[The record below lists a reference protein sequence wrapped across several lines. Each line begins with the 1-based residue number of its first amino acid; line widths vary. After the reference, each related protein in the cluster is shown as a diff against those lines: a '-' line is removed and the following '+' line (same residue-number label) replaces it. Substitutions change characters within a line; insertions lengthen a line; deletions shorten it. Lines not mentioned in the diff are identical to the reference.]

1 MSMINPDYYLHK
13 EISELWAKIHS
24 LRDRII
30 FLNDLNEDNKELIE
44 KQKKE
49 IKILKLQLETINHPL
64 KKWPHTNVKK
74 LSSQSIVI
82 MRN

>member
-13 EISELWAKIHS
+13 EIFELWAKIHS

-30 FLNDLNEDNKELIE
+30 FLNDSLTDSKDLIE

-64 KKWPHTNVKK
+64 KK
-74 LSSQSIVI
+74 
-82 MRN
+82 

>member
-1 MSMINPDYYLHK
+1 MSMINPDYFLHK

-30 FLNDLNEDNKELIE
+30 FLNDSLTDSKDLIE

-64 KKWPHTNVKK
+64 KK
-74 LSSQSIVI
+74 
-82 MRN
+82 

>member
-1 MSMINPDYYLHK
+1 MSMINPDYYLHQ
-13 EISELWAKIHS
+13 EIFKLWQKIHS

-64 KKWPHTNVKK
+64 KK
-74 LSSQSIVI
+74 
-82 MRN
+82 

>member
-13 EISELWAKIHS
+13 EISELWAKIHT

-30 FLNDLNEDNKELIE
+30 FLNDSLEDSKELIE

-49 IKILKLQLETINHPL
+49 ILLKYESQKT
-64 KKWPHTNVKK
+64 
-74 LSSQSIVI
+74 LSL
-82 MRN
+82 

>member
-1 MSMINPDYYLHK
+1 MLINPDYYLHK
-13 EISELWAKIHS
+13 EISELWHKIHS

-30 FLNDLNEDNKELIE
+30 FLNDSLTDSKDLIE

-64 KKWPHTNVKK
+64 KK
-74 LSSQSIVI
+74 
-82 MRN
+82 

>member
-30 FLNDLNEDNKELIE
+30 FLNDSLTDSKDLIE
-44 KQKKE
+44 KKKKE

-64 KKWPHTNVKK
+64 KK
-74 LSSQSIVI
+74 
-82 MRN
+82 

>member
-13 EISELWAKIHS
+13 EISELWQKIHS

-30 FLNDLNEDNKELIE
+30 FLNDSLTDSKDLIE

-64 KKWPHTNVKK
+64 KK
-74 LSSQSIVI
+74 
-82 MRN
+82 

>member
-64 KKWPHTNVKK
+64 KNDHT
-74 LSSQSIVI
+74 Q
-82 MRN
+82 M

>member
-1 MSMINPDYYLHK
+1 MSMINPDYYLHQ
-13 EISELWAKIHS
+13 EIFKLWNKIHS
-24 LRDRII
+24 LRDKII

-64 KKWPHTNVKK
+64 KK
-74 LSSQSIVI
+74 
-82 MRN
+82 

>member
-1 MSMINPDYYLHK
+1 MSMINPDYYLHQ
-13 EISELWAKIHS
+13 EIFKLWNKIHS

-64 KKWPHTNVKK
+64 KK
-74 LSSQSIVI
+74 
-82 MRN
+82 

>member
-1 MSMINPDYYLHK
+1 MISFFLISQIYLHQ
-13 EISELWAKIHS
+13 EIFKLWQKIYS

-30 FLNDLNEDNKELIE
+30 FLNDSLADSKHLIE

-64 KKWPHTNVKK
+64 KNDH
-74 LSSQSIVI
+74 
-82 MRN
+82 

>member
-1 MSMINPDYYLHK
+1 MINPDYYLHQ
-13 EISELWAKIHS
+13 EIFKLWNKIHS

-64 KKWPHTNVKK
+64 KK
-74 LSSQSIVI
+74 
-82 MRN
+82 

>member
-1 MSMINPDYYLHK
+1 MAMYNPDYYLHK

-30 FLNDLNEDNKELIE
+30 FLNDSLTDSKDLIE

-49 IKILKLQLETINHPL
+49 IKVLKLQLETINHPL
-64 KKWPHTNVKK
+64 KK
-74 LSSQSIVI
+74 
-82 MRN
+82 

>member
-1 MSMINPDYYLHK
+1 MYINPDYHFQQEVQK
-13 EISELWAKIHS
+13 LWSKIHN

-30 FLNDLNEDNKELIE
+30 FLNDSLTDSKDLIE

-64 KKWPHTNVKK
+64 KK
-74 LSSQSIVI
+74 
-82 MRN
+82 

>member
-49 IKILKLQLETINHPL
+49 IKVLKLQLETINHPL
-64 KKWPHTNVKK
+64 KKWKN
-74 LSSQSIVI
+74 
-82 MRN
+82 

>member
-1 MSMINPDYYLHK
+1 MINPDYYLHQ
-13 EISELWAKIHS
+13 EIFKLWQKIHS

-64 KKWPHTNVKK
+64 KK
-74 LSSQSIVI
+74 
-82 MRN
+82 

>member
-1 MSMINPDYYLHK
+1 MYINPDYYFQQEVQK
-13 EISELWAKIHS
+13 LWSKIHN

-30 FLNDLNEDNKELIE
+30 FLNDSLADSKHLIE

-64 KKWPHTNVKK
+64 KK
-74 LSSQSIVI
+74 
-82 MRN
+82 

>member
-1 MSMINPDYYLHK
+1 MSMINPDYYLHQ
-13 EISELWAKIHS
+13 EIFKLWQKIHS

-49 IKILKLQLETINHPL
+49 IKILKLQLQTINHPL
-64 KKWPHTNVKK
+64 KK
-74 LSSQSIVI
+74 
-82 MRN
+82 

>member
-1 MSMINPDYYLHK
+1 MINPDYYLHK
-13 EISELWAKIHS
+13 EIFKLWNKIHS
-24 LRDRII
+24 LRDKII

-64 KKWPHTNVKK
+64 KK
-74 LSSQSIVI
+74 
-82 MRN
+82 

>member
-13 EISELWAKIHS
+13 EIFKLWNKIHS
-24 LRDRII
+24 LRDKII

-64 KKWPHTNVKK
+64 KK
-74 LSSQSIVI
+74 
-82 MRN
+82 